1 MRWCVGT
8 GSDEALR
15 YTFFIISLSEMSN
28 TSPQSNTQSVQ
39 YLGWLAPNPLV
50 HKEYARSNTRTVWKK
65 CTQANHLHSILS
77 ALRIKMDRKVCRST
91 CAVTPSGL
99 VCIWTFMVRYVA
111 RYWQIWI
118 PMATTDVNLEEV
130 SLEVHCLYLIRDP
143 LFPRGIPAH
152 LSRVSEDQIQPGS
165 VSGMKRP
172 KRDIKSSPRFPRPTL
187 GSFIIMYPEEIDL
200 CRNNRAYSWFHE
212 GQSRSHCS
220 TISLFWITNQWW
232 DNILPVD
239 RVKSAGWWPSIY
251 DYRTWLTWGYAM

>member
-1 MRWCVGT
+1 MQ
-8 GSDEALR
+8 
-15 YTFFIISLSEMSN
+15 
-28 TSPQSNTQSVQ
+28 TSPRSNTQHR
-39 YLGWLAPNPLV
+39 Y
-50 HKEYARSNTRTVWKK
+50 
-65 CTQANHLHSILS
+65 SILGDWRPILLCTRNTLGATPEQS
-77 ALRIKMDRKVCRST
+77 GKNAHKKIISTLFSQPYALRWTVRYVCRST
-91 CAVTPSGL
+91 CTVTPSGL

-130 SLEVHCLYLIRDP
+130 SLEVHCLYLIRDL

-152 LSRVSEDQIQPGS
+152 ISRVSEDQIQPGS

-172 KRDIKSSPRFPRPTL
+172 KRDVKSSPRFPRPTL

-212 GQSRSHCS
+212 GQSRSHCP
-220 TISLFWITNQWW
+220 TISLFWLTNQLW

-239 RVKSAGWWPSIY
+239 RLNSAGWWPGIY
-251 DYRTWLTWGYAM
+251 SYQTWLTWDYAM